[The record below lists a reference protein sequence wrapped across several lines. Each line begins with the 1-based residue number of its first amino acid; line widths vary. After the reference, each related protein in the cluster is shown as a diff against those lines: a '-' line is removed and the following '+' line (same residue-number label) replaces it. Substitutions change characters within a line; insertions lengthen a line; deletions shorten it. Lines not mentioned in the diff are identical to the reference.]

1 MKQNIQSSLLIATLI
16 VVVSGV
22 NKIQAQTEPMYGQY
36 MYNMISINPAYA
48 GNRNV
53 MALNTFYRN
62 QWSGISGAPKTTS
75 VGLDG
80 PLDQKGLG
88 FGVQLYNDVIGVEN
102 ATGLN
107 AMISKGVK
115 LSENSVLSVG
125 LSAGLMNYR
134 ADLTQVPNLFTPNDP
149 AFYQNYNSWLPTVG
163 AGIFYNTDHF
173 YMGVSIPNVLL
184 SRISTLDM
192 IKSNIEKI
200 DDYHFFVT
208 SGVVIDASENVK
220 IKPSVLMKMI
230 SGAPIEFDLNTNVW
244 LKDIVGLGVSYRTGD
259 AVIGMLELQATKQLR
274 IGTAYEIPISSIS
287 GYTSGTYELL
297 LRYEFGKDLN
307 KIKST
312 RYF

>member
-1 MKQNIQSSLLIATLI
+1 MSNNIKYSILIAGFL
-16 VVVSGV
+16 VVLSGI
-22 NKIQAQTEPMYGQY
+22 NKVQAQTEPMYGQY

-53 MALNTFYRN
+53 MGLNTFYRN
-62 QWSGISGAPKTTS
+62 QWAGISGAPTTAS
-75 VGLDG
+75 FSLDG
-80 PLDQKGLG
+80 PLDQNGLG

-107 AMISKGVK
+107 GMISKGVR
-115 LSENSVLSVG
+115 LSERAVLSVG

-134 ADLTQVPNLFTPNDP
+134 ADLTQVHNLFSTNDP
-149 AFYQNYNSWLPTVG
+149 AFYQNYNSWLPTIG
-163 AGIFYNTDHF
+163 AGVFYNTDHF
-173 YMGVSIPNVLL
+173 YLGISLPNILI

-200 DDYHFFVT
+200 SDYHFFAT
-208 SGVVIDASENVK
+208 TGAVIDASENVK
-220 IKPSVLMKMI
+220 IKPSVMMKMI
-230 SGAPIEFDLNTNVW
+230 SGAPVQFDLNTNVW
-244 LKDIVGLGVSYRTGD
+244 LKDVFGLGVSYRTND
-259 AVIGMLELQATKQLR
+259 AVIGMFELQATKQLR
-274 IGTAYEIPISSIS
+274 IGTAYEVPVTTIS

-297 LRYEFGKDLN
+297 LRYEFGRDLN